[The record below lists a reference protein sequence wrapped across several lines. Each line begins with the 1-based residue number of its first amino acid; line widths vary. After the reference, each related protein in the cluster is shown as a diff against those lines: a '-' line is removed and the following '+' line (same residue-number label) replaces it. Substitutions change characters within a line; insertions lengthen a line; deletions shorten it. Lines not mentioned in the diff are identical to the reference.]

1 MNTPDHARQISDLA
15 KRLDRLLDATRKL
28 SAENITLKQQLEQLS
43 SERNLLQGR
52 NDMARHRVDAMLGR
66 LDALERN
73 DE

>member
-1 MNTPDHARQISDLA
+1 MTTPAHARQIGDLA

-28 SAENITLKQQLEQLS
+28 STENILLKQQLEQLN
-43 SERNLLQGR
+43 SERNLLLSR
-52 NDMARHRVDAMLGR
+52 NEMARHRVDAMLGR